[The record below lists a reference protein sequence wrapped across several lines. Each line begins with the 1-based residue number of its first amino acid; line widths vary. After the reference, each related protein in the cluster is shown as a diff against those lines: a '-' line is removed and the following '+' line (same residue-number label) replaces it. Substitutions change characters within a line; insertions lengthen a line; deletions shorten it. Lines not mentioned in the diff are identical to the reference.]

1 MLKNILMLEVE
12 KKKKKRDP
20 AGLKKILV
28 MKIEAILNDDTE
40 EFLEKIKEQKKNKR
54 EEEEEQPKKK
64 EVNSGYWSTPIKPKE
79 EEEKQT
85 IEKEVETEKSFG
97 PEEWIKTERDYIYN
111 ELVERI
117 YGTLKTKNPQLCTEK
132 KIKELQ

>member
-12 KKKKKRDP
+12 KKEEKRSSWFKKDFSNENWSYFKWWYRRISWKKLKNKRRIKEKKKR
-20 AGLKKILV
+20 
-28 MKIEAILNDDTE
+28 NN
-40 EFLEKIKEQKKNKR
+40 Q
-54 EEEEEQPKKK
+54 KKK

-132 KIKELQ
+132 K